1 MKYFLA
7 ALGAASIAIIV
18 ATVAHAQSA
27 MPPSI
32 PSSVSASLLST
43 EQIYVS
49 WNPSNSTSS
58 VIDGYY
64 LYRNGQFI
72 ASIPGYTYYT
82 DTPGAGVFSYTVAAY
97 DVNGNTSSQSS
108 PTAAVTV
115 IGSNV
120 PPTIPT
126 NLIAT
131 ESSTSVALSWTASTD
146 NIGVVGYYVF
156 RNGVQIQTTYPIN
169 ATSYTDNGLTPGV
182 TYRYTV
188 EAYDALKNISSAV
201 AISATTI
208 YDITPPSTPAQ
219 VKATAVSPD
228 EIDLIWQPST
238 DNIQVDGYNIYE
250 NGSEIATL
258 VGTTTSYAATG
269 LSAQTNYTF
278 NVSAYDE
285 VGNTSPESF
294 PPVSTTTF
302 PLDITPPTA
311 PTYLTATAIDPTDVV
326 LEWHPSTD
334 NVAVGGYYISR
345 NGSEIASV
353 TATTTYEDSG
363 LATGTYYLYEVTAY
377 DTSGN
382 ISSPDY
388 AGLTIPASMPA
399 IPVILPP
406 AASTTPIPP
415 TPPPPVVPTTAITP
429 PTTTTPITTPP
440 AAPTFTFTTSLYYG
454 IRSYAVTALQNFLI
468 SQNDLG
474 AGYNTGFY
482 GSLTQAAVRQFQCAE
497 NIVCSG
503 SPTTTGWG
511 NVGPR
516 TRAALNSF

>member
-7 ALGAASIAIIV
+7 ALGSAGLVLFAV
-18 ATVAHAQSA
+18 TVTHAQTA

-32 PSSVSASLLST
+32 PPNVSASLLST

-58 VIDGYY
+58 VVDGYY

-97 DVNGNTSSQSS
+97 DVNGNTSQQSS
-108 PTAAVTV
+108 PTPTVTV

-120 PPTIPT
+120 PPTEPT
-126 NLIAT
+126 DLT
-131 ESSTSVALSWTASTD
+131 ETPSSSSVALSWQASTD

-156 RNGVQIQTTYPIN
+156 RNGVEIQTTYPITDT
-169 ATSYTDNGLTPGV
+169 AYTDTGLTPGA

-188 EAYDALKNISSAV
+188 EAYDALKNISPAA
-201 AISATTI
+201 AIQATTI
-208 YDITPPSTPAQ
+208 YDVTPPTVPTQ
-219 VKATAVSPD
+219 LKANIVSSG
-228 EIDLIWQPST
+228 EIDLSWQPST

-250 NGSEIATL
+250 NGNEIATL

-269 LSAQTNYTF
+269 LSPQTNYTF

-285 VGNTSPESF
+285 VGNVSAESGPVGAMTLSP
-294 PPVSTTTF
+294 
-302 PLDITPPTA
+302 DITPPSP

-334 NVAVGGYYISR
+334 NVGVAGYYVYQ
-345 NGSEIASV
+345 GGAEIATV
-353 TATTTYEDSG
+353 VGTTTYEQSN
-363 LATGTYYLYEVTAY
+363 LATGTYYVYDLTAY
-377 DTSGN
+377 DAAGN
-382 ISSPDY
+382 ISGPDY
-388 AGLTIPASMPA
+388 AAVTTPASMPTT
-399 IPVILPP
+399 PVVLPP
-406 AASTTPIPP
+406 AASTTPISI
-415 TPPPPVVPTTAITP
+415 TPP
-429 PTTTTPITTPP
+429 PTTTTPITTPITPP
-440 AAPTFTFTTSLYYG
+440 AAPTFTFTTNLYYG

-474 AGYNTGFY
+474 ASYNTGFY
-482 GSLTQAAVRQFQCAE
+482 GSLTQAAVREFQCNE
-497 NIVCSG
+497 NIICSG
-503 SPTTTGWG
+503 GPATTGWG